1 MDRTEE
7 KTEIVSLS
15 PVLVRYDASLHFLM
29 VLPYA
34 DGQPGAQL
42 AVVQG
47 VHHSE
52 HLSLVEAQAVRRL
65 LLILKVGPDVERV
78 AHIRLHDPP
87 VHWTRTQTELENPS
101 RRQRV
106 QRQRVHTHSKERDR
120 ELRERES

>member
-1 MDRTEE
+1 
-7 KTEIVSLS
+7 
-15 PVLVRYDASLHFLM
+15 M
-29 VLPYA
+29 VLPDA

-78 AHIRLHDPP
+78 AHIRLHDSP
-87 VHWTRTQTELENPS
+87 VHWSQTQTESEGEEE
-101 RRQRV
+101 V
-106 QRQRVHTHSKERDR
+106 QYIYISGSSSTGPNS
-120 ELRERES
+120 LPLP